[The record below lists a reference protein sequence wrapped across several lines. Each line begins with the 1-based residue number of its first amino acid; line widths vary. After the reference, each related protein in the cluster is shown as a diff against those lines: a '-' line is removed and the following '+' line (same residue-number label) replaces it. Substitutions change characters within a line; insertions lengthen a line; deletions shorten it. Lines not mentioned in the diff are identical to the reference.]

1 MALPDPEGELRAFQ
15 EKEKGR
21 AVLNVFI
28 RVLIIDVIVI
38 ALYFILAKTLG
49 WDETV
54 LIILLVVIAVVT
66 GFYYQWQKQKIG
78 R

>member
-28 RVLIIDVIVI
+28 RVLIIDAVVI
-38 ALYFILAKTLG
+38 ALYFILATTLG
-49 WDETV
+49 WDETA
-54 LIILLVVIAVVT
+54 LIIPLVVIAVVT
-66 GFYYQWQKQKIG
+66 GVYYQWQKQKIG

>member
-15 EKEKGR
+15 EKEKGT

-28 RVLIIDVIVI
+28 RVLIIDAILI
-38 ALYFILAKTLG
+38 AAYFILANAFG
-49 WDETV
+49 WDEIA
-54 LIILLVVIAVVT
+54 LLILLVVVSIVT
-66 GFYYQWQKQKIG
+66 GFYYKWQVQKIG